1 MYGEPEDIECFFV
14 TDNVLA
20 VNDKDGATMLTI
32 KGEVIFDSYR
42 MSVLPDELVDYY
54 DLEIGHHG
62 IIDSTGA
69 TIVQPKYEAFDV
81 LV

>member
-1 MYGEPEDIECFFV
+1 MYGESEDIECFFV
-14 TDNVLA
+14 TDNVLV

-42 MSVLPDELVDYY
+42 MSLLPDKLVDYY

-62 IIDSTGA
+62 IIDSTGT